1 MLQRLV
7 DTKFDRD
14 CVDVML
20 KYAER
25 YLEFSSISVTKKWS
39 NSKATAGWVF
49 YRLDGQKFFRSA
61 ALFRRFILFYP
72 LLYYQTTH
80 HIALDID
87 HGTKRIQYTVN
98 RQ

>member
-39 NSKATAGWVF
+39 NSKATAG
-49 YRLDGQKFFRSA
+49 
-61 ALFRRFILFYP
+61 
-72 LLYYQTTH
+72 
-80 HIALDID
+80 
-87 HGTKRIQYTVN
+87 
-98 RQ
+98 